1 MATGTGVWQPGVEA
15 GMRRILAL
23 MAVVAVLVGCAKQ
36 GVGPGGSTGRD
47 SGISGLVTLGP
58 LCPVERADSP
68 CPDKPI
74 AARNQVKDAAGDV
87 VATVSSGD
95 DGRFAVSLAP
105 GRYVLQGLAPTPGSP
120 FPIGSTVTATVRPH
134 RFTDV
139 TVPFDTGIR

>member
-1 MATGTGVWQPGVEA
+1 MSARNAVRRRCVEADVRRIVLLLIVAVALAGCSKQGTGS
-15 GMRRILAL
+15 
-23 MAVVAVLVGCAKQ
+23 
-36 GVGPGGSTGRD
+36 GGSSGGD
-47 SGISGLVTLGP
+47 SGITGLVTLGP
-58 LCPVERADSP
+58 LCPVERVESP

-74 AARNQVKDAAGDV
+74 AARIQVKDAAGEV

-95 DGRFAVSLAP
+95 DGRFTVSLAP

-139 TVPFDTGIR
+139 TVSFDTGIR

>member
-1 MATGTGVWQPGVEA
+1 
-15 GMRRILAL
+15 MRRVLAL
-23 MAVVAVLVGCAKQ
+23 LAMVTALAGCAKQ
-36 GVGPGGSTGRD
+36 ASGPGASTGGD
-47 SGISGLVTLGP
+47 SGIDGLVTLGP
-58 LCPVERADSP
+58 LCPVERVESP

-74 AARNQVKDAAGDV
+74 AARVQVKDAAGDV

-95 DGRFAVSLAP
+95 DGRFTVSLTP